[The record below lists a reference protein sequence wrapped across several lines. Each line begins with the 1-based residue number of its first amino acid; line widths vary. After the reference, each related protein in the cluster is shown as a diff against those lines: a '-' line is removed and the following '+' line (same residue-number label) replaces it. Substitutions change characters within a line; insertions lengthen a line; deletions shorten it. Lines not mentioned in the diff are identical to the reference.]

1 MKYDPVEIEE
11 RVVLAR
17 LDSLPAD
24 PLMGVSVIREKEDP
38 SWSRRQEE
46 SLRRKRDA
54 VEK

>member
-24 PLMGVSVIREKEDP
+24 PLMGVSAIREMEDP
-38 SWSRRQEE
+38 SWMRRREE
-46 SLRRKRDA
+46 S
-54 VEK
+54 